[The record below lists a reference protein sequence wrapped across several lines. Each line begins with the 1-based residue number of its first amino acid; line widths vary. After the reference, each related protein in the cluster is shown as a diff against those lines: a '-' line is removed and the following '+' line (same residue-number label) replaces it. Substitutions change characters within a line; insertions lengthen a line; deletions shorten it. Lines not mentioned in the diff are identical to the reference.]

1 MTDRVVLPSSV
12 VPSHYDLVMTPD
24 LQALSFH
31 CEQSVDV
38 TVSEAT
44 SVVTMHC
51 KEINITEASV
61 QSKSGATVPA
71 VVQIAYHLKDN
82 TVALTFDGDLPLGEA
97 VIKLSF
103 DGILNGDMAGFYK
116 SGYTDADGKKKVMA
130 STQFEA
136 LDARRAFV
144 CWDEPARKATFSLT
158 MIVPS
163 ELTAISNMPAAV
175 TTILPGGKKRVVF
188 DKTPKMSTYLLAW
201 AVGEFDCIQGITQH
215 GVTIRIFTP
224 PGRAEEGKFALD
236 TGMSVA

>member
-12 VPSHYDLVMTPD
+12 VPSHYNLVLTPD
-24 LQALSFH
+24 LNALSFH
-31 CEQSVDV
+31 CEETIEVAI
-38 TVSEAT
+38 SEAT
-44 SVVTMHC
+44 TVVTMHC
-51 KEINITEASV
+51 KEINVTDASFKNI
-61 QSKSGATVPA
+61 SSGVGPS

-82 TVALTFDGDLPLGEA
+82 TVSLTFDEELPLGEG
-97 VIKLSF
+97 VIALSF

-116 SGYTDADGKKKVMA
+116 SGYTDADGNKKVMA

-163 ELTAISNMPAAV
+163 DLTAISNMPASV
-175 TTILPGGKKRVVF
+175 TTIMAGGKKRVVF
-188 DKTPKMSTYLLAW
+188 DHSPKMSTYLLAW
-201 AVGEFDCIQGITQH
+201 AVGEFDYIQGITKH

-236 TGMSVA
+236 TGK